1 MSSDFA
7 RKVNCDF
14 PYSNKKHQRSRKSYL
29 MNSII
34 DTLPEMVEEEDEEVS
49 IRSLRKLN
57 LFVLDKVLEGVKV
70 FSNDGP
76 Q

>member
-1 MSSDFA
+1 
-7 RKVNCDF
+7 
-14 PYSNKKHQRSRKSYL
+14 

-57 LFVLDKVLEGVKV
+57 LFVLDKVLESVKV